1 MLTPAEEVQ
10 KKSSIG
16 AGDSSSSRVLLDGVK
31 LPVGRGPL
39 RPTRGGGSIRGRGDS
54 SLQQT
59 ETRTPARP
67 SERRF
72 SSIVES
78 NFAVVIDSTA
88 PKRSHDSGHRQRNRP
103 DGIDSTSPALRRGR
117 PPKNLPATSQL
128 VLPSPKRI
136 GRPPKAISS
145 GIGMRGNLAGR
156 KVGRPRI
163 YPRSESKP
171 RGRPRKSDPKL
182 VTPKFIPFLCEWRG
196 CKAEL
201 HNLDTLRRHIYSV
214 HNKAQA
220 SGAIACQW
228 SKCGLTRQVND
239 ASVPKS
245 TPTSTPEPK
254 FVHEYHE
261 FAGIQEF
268 KNHMEKAHLI
278 PFAWHMGDGPRG
290 STLGITSSPTF
301 NKMLYANAMT
311 DGGESDPSAYLRDAA
326 GNQITPSIA
335 SQAVESGNARVN
347 NARRLTQQKRLYDPA
362 LESPVELAT
371 PGMRAKFFMG
381 TEWKK
386 IKAPRRGDS
395 AEFDQL

>member
-1 MLTPAEEVQ
+1 VGPANMLTSAEGVLN
-10 KKSSIG
+10 KSSIG
-16 AGDSSSSRVLLDGVK
+16 AGDSSSSRVLLDGAK

-54 SLQQT
+54 SLQQR

-67 SERRF
+67 SELRF

-88 PKRSHDSGHRQRNRP
+88 PGRSHDSGHPRKNRP

-117 PPKNLPATSQL
+117 PPKNLSATRQL
-128 VLPSPKRI
+128 VPPSPKRI

-163 YPRSESKP
+163 YPQSESKP

-239 ASVPKS
+239 VSM
-245 TPTSTPEPK
+245 PEPK
-254 FVHEYHE
+254 FIHEYHE
-261 FAGIQEF
+261 FAGMQEF

-278 PFAWHMGDGPRG
+278 PFAWHMGDGPQG
-290 STLGITSSPTF
+290 STLGTSSPTF
-301 NKMLYANAMT
+301 NKMLYINTMT
-311 DGGESDPSAYLRDAA
+311 DGSESDPSAYLCDAA

-335 SQAVESGNARVN
+335 SQAVKSGNAKAN